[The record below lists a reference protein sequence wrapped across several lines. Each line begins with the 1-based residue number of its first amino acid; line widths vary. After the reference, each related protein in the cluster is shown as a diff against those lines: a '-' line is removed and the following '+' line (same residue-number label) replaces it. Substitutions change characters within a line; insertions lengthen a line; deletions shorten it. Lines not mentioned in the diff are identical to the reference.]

1 MKISSCTIA
10 GALMVAAGSASWAGP
25 AQKSIATGDIRTLKA
40 VASQALESSPEIQAA
55 QSAVASARAR
65 LGGAALPLN
74 NPEFEAE
81 AERTDVNTY
90 QLGISQAIDW
100 HDKRSAIEQ
109 VAQAQ
114 LQAAQQQLLF
124 LRLSK
129 ATELLEALGRIAT
142 HSAIMQLSQ
151 RRSDI
156 LSRFTALA
164 AKRHAA
170 GDISQSELELAR
182 LSLAEADM
190 QNARSQ
196 AALIQANSDFF
207 SLSGHGLRED
217 IILPESLSI
226 DSLTASDQENIA
238 RQHPR
243 VQLALLQARIAKQQI
258 IAADRE
264 RKADPTLGISA
275 GREDNNNLLA
285 LRFSMPLQIRN
296 NYQSN
301 VDVAR
306 HDALQAEQ
314 LAQQSFW
321 ELRARLRSAEQR
333 YAVVSRAWEQWL
345 TQGRGSLRKRVQL
358 LETLW
363 RAGELSTTDYLLQ
376 IQQTLDTQTAGIELQ
391 GDLWNAWLDWM
402 NHSATLSHW
411 LKKSD

>member
-1 MKISSCTIA
+1 MKISSCTFA
-10 GALMVAAGSASWAGP
+10 GALVVAANGASWANST
-25 AQKSIATGDIRTLKA
+25 QATVAAADTRVLRA
-40 VASQALESSPEIQAA
+40 VVSQALKSSPEIQAA

-81 AERTDVNTY
+81 AERTDINTY
-90 QLGISQAIDW
+90 QLGISQTIDW

-109 VAQAQ
+109 VARTK
-114 LQAAQQQLLF
+114 LQAAHQQLLAI
-124 LRLSK
+124 RLSK
-129 ATELLEALGRIAT
+129 GTELLEALGRIAT
-142 HSAIMQLSQ
+142 HSAIVQLSQ
-151 RRSDI
+151 RKSDI
-156 LSRFTALA
+156 LSRFSTLA

-170 GDISQSELELAR
+170 GDISRSELELAH
-182 LSLAEADM
+182 LSLAEAEM

-207 SLSGHGLRED
+207 SLGGHGLREE

-226 DSLTASDQENIA
+226 GSLTASNQENTA
-238 RQHPR
+238 RQHPT
-243 VQLALLQARIAKQQI
+243 VQLALLQAQLARQQT

-296 NYQSN
+296 NFQSN
-301 VDVAR
+301 VDAAR

-314 LAQQSFW
+314 LAQQSFR
-321 ELRARLRSAEQR
+321 ELHARLKSAGQR
-333 YAVVSRAWEQWL
+333 YAVISGAWEQWRKN
-345 TQGRGSLRKRVQL
+345 GRGSLQKRVQL

-363 RAGELSTTDYLLQ
+363 HAGELSTTDYLLQ
-376 IQQTLDTQTAGIELQ
+376 VQQTLDTQAAGIELH
-391 GDLWNAWLDWM
+391 GDLWNAWLEWM
-402 NHSATLSHW
+402 SHSAALSRW
-411 LKKSD
+411 LKNSD